1 MRTELQKFHYEF
13 SIYRRYER
21 GLHKSSDFSVEYT
34 CTLGDLRAAYRLK
47 PRRVFCYSQAS
58 THPKYDSSLAAAM
71 AEVGGRIGL
80 YGTAATAGMYNN
92 GYADSGG
99 TVVCEACARR
109 RLQRYPPNVHKALDS
124 IQFIANHMASSD
136 DSRRVN

>member
-1 MRTELQKFHYEF
+1 MELHVCTWQKSNDVRVDYTHAC
-13 SIYRRYER
+13 SLARHLATGTR
-21 GLHKSSDFSVEYT
+21 GVL
-34 CTLGDLRAAYRLK
+34 CN
-47 PRRVFCYSQAS
+47 SQAS

-71 AEVGGRIGL
+71 AEVGGRMGL
-80 YGTAATAGMYNN
+80 YGTTATAGMYNN
-92 GYADSGG
+92 GYVDSGG

-136 DSRRVN
+136 DARRVN